1 MAPVLHPLGEA
12 PGLPR
17 SLTSELQGA
26 EGSMGLQRE
35 EIEGAVEPGGHDPE
49 RQGQLPGGLPS
60 EPLAAGL
67 SATGLSATGLH
78 RPVPP
83 AGEQ

>member
-67 SATGLSATGLH
+67 SATGLH